1 MYFYIEAEMLLINL
15 NVIINSAKHCRHIGL
30 NLFWMII
37 VFTKYYIGGW
47 VKRIENSRPAHAT
60 QGDPVS
66 KKNHQMAIEFSS
78 IFLNHWCF
86 LYCSWLKF
94 I

>member
-15 NVIINSAKHCRHIGL
+15 NVIINSVKHCRHIGL
-30 NLFWMII
+30 NLFWVII

-60 QGDPVS
+60 PGDPVP
-66 KKNHQMAIEFSS
+66 KKKKKSSNGNRVFFYFFKSLMFS
-78 IFLNHWCF
+78 L
-86 LYCSWLKF
+86 L
-94 I
+94 